1 MKLVRLEP
9 PGSLCLYSTLFEVLK
24 SVDGQYFLEVG
35 CGNGEVSK
43 RLLKYGY
50 HGVGVDFSSLAIQKA
65 TQNLQYP
72 IKNGRYTLLEGDLFD
87 NPPIPNNFDFVLSLF
102 VIEHIRDDIGCLKL
116 LKARVRRGGYVILSV
131 PARKD
136 KWSFED
142 ETVGHLR
149 RYDRKDLFTL
159 FKAAGLKTFEFYL
172 LLYQYRI
179 SCTGLAI

>member
-1 MKLVRLEP
+1 MKFIRLEP

-24 SVDGQYFLEVG
+24 SIDGQYFLEVG

-65 TQNLQYP
+65 KQNLQCP

-102 VIEHIRDDIGCLKL
+102 VIEHIRDDIGYLKL